1 MRGPERVIFAF
12 GALGETGQA
21 SALAQGPDPVA
32 PAGEDLV
39 WIGLVPHIPDQPVPR
54 SIEHMMQRDRQFHD
68 PEASPKVPT
77 GDRDCTNR
85 LGAQLVGQLPQGRL
99 WKAAQVVRAAEGI

>member
-1 MRGPERVIFAF
+1 MRGTERVIFAF

-21 SALAQGPDPVA
+21 AALAQGPDAVA

-39 WIGLVPHIPDQPVPR
+39 WIGLVPDIPDQPVPR
-54 SIEHMMQRDRQFHD
+54 RIEHMMQRDRQFD
-68 PEASPKVPT
+68 DAEAGPKVPT
-77 GDRDCTNR
+77 GDRDCTDR
-85 LGAQLVGQLPQGRL
+85 LRAQLVGQLPQGRL

>member
-1 MRGPERVIFAF
+1 
-12 GALGETGQA
+12 
-21 SALAQGPDPVA
+21 
-32 PAGEDLV
+32 
-39 WIGLVPHIPDQPVPR
+39 
-54 SIEHMMQRDRQFHD
+54 MMQRDRQFHD

-85 LGAQLVGQLPQGRL
+85 LGAQLVGQLPQGCL